1 MFIKVIVMRHYRWDI
16 YDSNLYKKY
25 TKLSDD
31 IREMPVGDEKT
42 AMLQQFVNDIEKD
55 MLDISGDVLDLLKRR
70 HDITADEYTLLD
82 LLLGLRSW
90 ALNNL
95 FENHCTD
102 EEVRRFAAVNEQLY
116 NMTQRMY
123 ERTRMLNDF
132 IKTMPLHEKDDDVT
146 VEAHLN
152 FWDDGAT
159 SVLELEDDGFY
170 ASDFA
175 RMIELMAMVDS
186 DHIHLENIEQIST
199 STSIKRGE
207 LNVDDD
213 IRNDFDDGT
222 TWAEAWLCHPELDHL
237 VICHA
242 VHDICTHKNY
252 SIPDLLRMNTFEVFV
267 DIKIQQIED
276 QDGARCFWIQN
287 YTSEQV
293 KAKLLAEAE
302 HRPAGMSLGDFVY
315 RRCRVYYD
323 TMVDDVP
330 AELDCRGH
338 DENVIPFIDTLLES

>member
-1 MFIKVIVMRHYRWDI
+1 MDN
-16 YDSNLYKKY
+16 SELNLKY
-25 TKLSDD
+25 SLRADY
-31 IREMPVGDEKT
+31 IRKMNPSVEKT
-42 AMLQQFVNDIEKD
+42 ASLKSFIIDIEKD
-55 MLDISGDVLDLLKRR
+55 ILGIAGDVLDYSLIIRKRLSPGQFELL
-70 HDITADEYTLLD
+70 DSLLD
-82 LLLGLRSW
+82 LRCW
-90 ALNNL
+90 ALNSM
-95 FENHCTD
+95 FEVHCSD
-102 EEVRRFAAVNEQLY
+102 EEVRRFTDINDKLY
-116 NMTQRMY
+116 TMTERMY
-123 ERTRMLNDF
+123 ERARMVNKL
-132 IKTMPLHEKDDDVT
+132 IKTMPVHEKDDDVE
-146 VEAHLN
+146 VEAKLR
-152 FWDDGAT
+152 FWEDGAP
-159 SVLELEDDGFY
+159 SVLEIEDDEFY
-170 ASDFA
+170 GSDFT
-175 RMIELMAMVDS
+175 RMIVLLSLIDNDYRSYDEIERVSIYPKLAEGKLIS
-186 DHIHLENIEQIST
+186 DETE
-199 STSIKRGE
+199 IK
-207 LNVDDD
+207 
-213 IRNDFDDGT
+213 NDMDDGT
-222 TWAEAWLCHPELDHL
+222 TWAEAWLRHPKLDHL

-252 SIPDLLRMNTFEVFV
+252 SIPDLLRMNTFEVSV